1 MAEES
6 IFGLPL
12 EPSEDEIVEET
23 TEAEE
28 TTSESAEAEA
38 PAEGITAEEAPPTEE
53 QQTETPEVTGD
64 AVVDEG
70 AEEAAPEEDPLVSWL
85 EQMPEGTQ
93 FAGKFSDPL
102 QLERGYN
109 ESREMWRRANEAR
122 KAEAQ
127 AKLQLQEQYAQ
138 LYRQVEQVVPILEQ
152 AAQREQMLTAY
163 AEKHKE
169 QFGVYPDG
177 YQPPAP
183 QQPFGPQDVN
193 AQIEQRLAA
202 EREAMRAEYEK
213 QMEYQ
218 QLQGAIFKFYE
229 EHPEVEPGGALDSEI
244 TDAKDY
250 LNDAW
255 DRYGIEIDTADPGS
269 LNILYEAS
277 RDPALLEVLRMNPSY
292 FESAYGMELARRD
305 AYVISGRVPPTT
317 EPVTQEVPRSQVKTS
332 GAKKPF
338 VESALTGTEGP
349 EGEDPDDDWT
359 RIKNADLGAGRSSDR
374 RSVFFE

>member
-12 EPSEDEIVEET
+12 ESSEDEIV
-23 TEAEE
+23 EE

-38 PAEGITAEEAPPTEE
+38 PAEGSPAEVAAPAEE
-53 QQTETPEVTGD
+53 QQTETP
-64 AVVDEG
+64 AVSADQDIE
-70 AEEAAPEEDPLVSWL
+70 PETADVPESGQEDPLVAWL

-127 AKLQLQEQYAQ
+127 EKLALQERYAQ

-152 AAQREQMLTAY
+152 AAQRDAAFTAY

-202 EREAMRAEYEK
+202 ERAIMREEYEK

-218 QLQGAIFKFYE
+218 RLQGAIFKFYE

-255 DRYGIEIDTADPGS
+255 DRFGIEVDTADEGS
-269 LNILYEAS
+269 LQILYEAS
-277 RDPALLEVLRMNPSY
+277 RDPALLEVLRLNPSY
-292 FESAYGMELARRD
+292 FESAYGMQLARRD
-305 AYVISGRVPPTT
+305 AAVISGRVPSTT
-317 EPVTQEVPRSQVKTS
+317 EPVTQEVPASQVKTS

-338 VESALTGTEGP
+338 VESALTGTTGP
-349 EGEDPDDDWT
+349 EGEDEDDPWV
-359 RIKNADLGAGRSSDR
+359 RIKNADLGQRTPSGQKSI
-374 RSVFFE
+374 FFE